1 MTSAKRLWEPSE
13 KQVNE
18 SNTTRII
25 NFVNNKYNFKFDSYQ
40 QLYNWSIEN
49 IADFWETMWEFG
61 EIIAS
66 QNYDKVVKDLS
77 KFPGTTWFPGAR
89 LNYAENLLRYKDDHL
104 AFIFRGENI
113 KSAKMTYKELNIQ
126 VARLAKSLR
135 EIGVSAGDRVVAY
148 MPNII
153 ETVIAMLASTS
164 IGATWASCGAE
175 LGAKAV
181 LDRLGQIEPKIL
193 FTSDGYFYKGKDFN
207 ILTNVEEIINGI
219 PSLEKVV
226 VVPYISEQPNIE
238 NIPKS
243 IQYDQFLSENNQ
255 SEIIFEQVPFSHPLY
270 IMFSS
275 GTTGKPKCI
284 VQSVGGLLINQ
295 LKDLMIHTDLKRE
308 DRFNYLTT
316 ASWMMWNFL
325 TGSLAVGATI
335 VLYDGNPNYPNW
347 QNIWKMIQDEKITIF
362 GCGASYINY
371 LRNIGAKPGKEFNLS
386 SLRQISQTGS
396 VLSADGF
403 EWIYQEVKRDLL
415 FNSITGGTDL
425 NGTLAGGTTILPVYA
440 GQIQA
445 PALGMKIKA
454 YDEDG
459 SPVFDSQG
467 ELVCE
472 APFPS
477 MPLSFWNDPGDEKYQ
492 NAYFNFFKPVGK
504 NVWRH
509 GDYMIYH
516 SDTGGITMFGRSDT
530 LLKPSGVRI
539 GTAEIYNI
547 VEDLFS
553 EISDSLAIGQSWKG
567 DQRIILF
574 VKLSPG
580 NKLTVKLKD
589 AIKKAIRDNTSPRHV
604 PALLYET
611 PDIPYTF
618 SGKKVEIAVFNI
630 AHRRQVTNR
639 DALSNPESLDF
650 YENFFKKSKEEK

>member
-1 MTSAKRLWEPSE
+1 LTSAKRLWEPSE